1 MKLVVC
7 LLWSVTLVAS
17 LNRGLIIQAE
27 AKLIGLKN
35 ALIELEYEF
44 QRDENHV
51 QRWFSSIDEEMR
63 RLNNEYA
70 NAEWDFETNMSNKTE
85 TEHVQMSIKASR
97 SMKEIAFKGREKQ
110 KLHYLRKDT
119 RRRLRLLSQFS
130 DPTDKNVLEQLTRTR
145 SELENIYAV
154 GTLQKDGKVYN
165 MEPELTKLMQEERDP
180 DVLNWAWKG
189 WRNETGK
196 QMKSLYAEM
205 VKLLNLGAEENEY
218 SDFGD
223 AWRKIQFD
231 DTPELLQMCETLW
244 KEVSHLYKKLHAFV
258 RMRLKDYYSKHFPS
272 YKFPTDG
279 TIPAH
284 LLGNMWAQEWQGVYE
299 IIKPFPDV
307 SETDV
312 TKEMSKQNY
321 DVHKLFTMAEEFYMS
336 LGLDPMT
343 KTFWKK
349 SVLVRPK
356 DRKIQCH
363 ASATDFFTDEPDEKN
378 DDFRIKM
385 CTVVD
390 STYFETIHHEMGH
403 IQYFMEYRNQPVVF
417 RDGANQA
424 FHEAIGD
431 TISLSVNSNKH
442 LKAVGLIPEDHTN
455 NLEEEIKRDL
465 NMLMKQAL
473 FKIAFLP
480 YGYLI
485 DLWRFRVFDG
495 TIPEGDYNKEWW
507 KLRLEYQGLS
517 SPVVRTSEDFDPGA
531 KFHIPSNS
539 PYICYF
545 VSFIVQFQFYES
557 LCKASGHTGP
567 LHTCDYYRSKGAGDK
582 LRSFLQLGHSKPWR
596 EAMKVL
602 TGTMD
607 IKTDAITEYFSPLTE
622 WLDKELQEKSQTVGW
637 EGAKINFE

>member
-7 LLWSVTLVAS
+7 LLWSVTLVSS

-27 AKLIGLKN
+27 AKLDGLRN
-35 ALIELEYEF
+35 ALRELEYEF
-44 QRDENHV
+44 QRDETLV

-70 NAEWDFETNMSNKTE
+70 NAEWDFETNMTNETE
-85 TEHVQMSIKASR
+85 TKHVQMSIKASR
-97 SMKEIAFKGREKQ
+97 SMKEIAFKARKLQ

-119 RRRLRLLSQFS
+119 RRRLRLMAQFS
-130 DPTDKNVLEQLTRTR
+130 DPTDKNVLEQLEKTR
-145 SELENIYAV
+145 SALENIYAA

-165 MEPELTKLMQEERDP
+165 MEPELTKLMQEERNP

-205 VKLLNLGAEENEY
+205 VKLLNLGAVENEF
-218 SDFGD
+218 SDYGD
-223 AWRKIQFD
+223 AWRKSQFD
-231 DTPELLQMCETLW
+231 DTPELLQMCESLW
-244 KEVSHLYKKLHAFV
+244 KEVLPLYKKLHAFV
-258 RMRLKDYYSKHFPS
+258 RMRLKDYYTKHYPN

-299 IIKPFPDV
+299 IVKPFPDV

-312 TKEMSKQNY
+312 TKEMAKQNY

-343 KTFWKK
+343 KTFWQK
-349 SVLVRPK
+349 SVLVRPENK
-356 DRKIQCH
+356 KIQCH
-363 ASATDFFTDEPDEKN
+363 ASATDFFTDESDEQY

-431 TISLSVNSNKH
+431 TISLSVNTNKH
-442 LKAVGLIPEDHTN
+442 LKAVGLIPEEHTN
-455 NLEEEIKRDL
+455 NLEEEKKRDL

-485 DLWRFRVFDG
+485 DLWRFQVFDG
-495 TIPEGDYNKEWW
+495 TIPENNYNKEWW
-507 KLRLEYQGLS
+507 KLRLEYQGVS
-517 SPVVRTSEDFDPGA
+517 SPVIRTSEDFDPGA

-567 LHTCDYYRSKGAGDK
+567 LHTCDYYRSRGAGDK
-582 LRSFLQLGHSKPWR
+582 LRSFLQLGHSQPWR

-602 TGTMD
+602 TGSTD
-607 IKTDAITEYFSPLTE
+607 IKADAITEYFRPLTE
-622 WLDKELQEKSQTVGW
+622 WLDKELQEKGQTVGW